1 VAAGLRDAGFGG
13 GIALVGGEPEPPYER
28 PHLSKG
34 YLMGTVSRDRLSLR
48 PGRQYSDL
56 GIDLELGDRVLDL
69 GLRERTVLL
78 ESGKTIG
85 WDLLCI
91 CTGSDAR
98 KLSGFEDALYLREL
112 PSADRLRALLGRA
125 EAVDIAGAGFIGCEV
140 AAVVRRKGCEVR
152 VHEALA
158 QPMLRVLG
166 PEAGAYIARLH
177 REQGVDLRLEVESP
191 PAADLV
197 AVGSSPR
204 TQLAERAGLAVDHGI
219 VVDELGRTSA
229 EGVFAAG
236 DVTRFFH
243 PLFETRIR
251 VEHFQTA
258 QRQGFAVGRAM
269 AGRAEPYSEVPWF
282 WSDQYDLNLQYVGAG
297 LAWNETVVR
306 GAMGEPPF
314 TVFYRDSGRL
324 MAAAGFNDHHTV
336 ARARRVMEARG
347 TVSAQQLADPNFDLR
362 RALP

>member
-1 VAAGLRDAGFGG
+1 MRDAGFGG
-13 GIALVGGEPEPPYER
+13 GIALVGAEPEPPYER

-34 YLMGTVSRDRLSLR
+34 YLMGTVSRDRISLR
-48 PGRQYSDL
+48 PGRQYSEL
-56 GIDLELGDRVLDL
+56 GIDLELGDGVLDL
-69 GLRERTVLL
+69 GIPEKSVLL

-125 EAVDIAGAGFIGCEV
+125 EALDIAGAGFIGCEV
-140 AAVVRRKGCEVR
+140 AAVARQKGCEVR

-158 QPMLRVLG
+158 QPLLRVLG
-166 PEAGAYIARLH
+166 RDAGAYIARLH
-177 REQGVDLRLEVESP
+177 RDRGVDLRLDVDSP

-197 AVGSSPR
+197 AVGSIPR

-258 QRQGFAVGRAM
+258 QRQGFIVGRAM
-269 AGRAEPYSEVPWF
+269 AGRDEPYSEVPWF
-282 WSDQYDLNLQYVGAG
+282 WSDQYDLNLQYAGAG
-297 LAWNETVVR
+297 LPWDETVTR
-306 GAMGEPPF
+306 GVVGRLPF
-314 TVFYRDSGRL
+314 TVFYMQSGTL
-324 MAAAGFNDHHTV
+324 VAAAGFNDHHTV
-336 ARARRVMEARG
+336 ARARRVMEARK

-362 RALP
+362 RVLA